1 VRFPM
6 TARGVV
12 MKAGAARAA
21 AIASQQVGRDAAF
34 IEKDILPDIV
44 ERLRRAPAPT
54 LSGDVG
60 PALFGGVYRF
70 F

>member
-1 VRFPM
+1 M

-12 MKAGAARAA
+12 VESGAARAA
-21 AIASQQVGRDAAF
+21 AVAPQQIGRHAAF
-34 IEKDILPDIV
+34 IEKDILLDIV
-44 ERLRRAPAPT
+44 ERLRLAPLPT

-60 PALFGGVYRF
+60 PALFVGVYRF